1 MLKGTL
7 HYSGKWTALRVLAVS
22 TTLVGVMFCPQLLHP
37 GNGYIISHCRVADG
51 LQIIGRPRFIALYCA
66 KQILF
71 CVCAFFFFFSQIE
84 GLWQPLVEQVY
95 QCHFSNSI
103 CLLPVSVSHLWWFS
117 QYFRHFHSEYICHGD
132 QWSLTFDVTTTTFW
146 RLRWWLLA
154 FF

>member
-51 LQIIGRPRFIALYCA
+51 LQIIGRPCFIALYCA

-71 CVCAFFFFFSQIE
+71 CVCAFFFFTNWRF
-84 GLWQPLVEQVY
+84 
-95 QCHFSNSI
+95 
-103 CLLPVSVSHLWWFS
+103 
-117 QYFRHFHSEYICHGD
+117 
-132 QWSLTFDVTTTTFW
+132 VTTSCWASLSVPFFQQH
-146 RLRWWLLA
+146 LLA
-154 FF
+154 PCLCVTFMVIFTVFQTFSFWIYLSWWSVITDLWCYYYNFLKAQMMVVSIF